1 MLVSLQLEYYRSSS
15 LGYNRD
21 PSSILELS
29 SYSNRSF
36 SRQG

>member
-1 MLVSLQLEYYRSSS
+1 MEWNRSSS

-29 SYSNRSF
+29 SYSNRS
-36 SRQG
+36 SLRLE